1 MLAAIRVFAKSWVAA
16 VLIGLL
22 ILSFAVWGVSDVF
35 KTRASDEVVQAGG
48 RGITQAEFRTEW
60 DRAKANLEVQS
71 GQPISNEV
79 AVENRFDSRVLEMLA
94 DRESMAAMVDRI
106 GLKPADSL
114 ITREIQRIPA
124 FFDQVSGRF
133 DKRLYEEALARNNLT
148 APDFEQSV
156 RDDIAQSHMAAGL
169 VDGLRPPR
177 AYGALA
183 VVFAQEARDV
193 SAFAVGPPSVTPP
206 APPTEAQL
214 AAFMKENADRLMRPE
229 FRVLSVVRFSA
240 EKFAGSVTVSEADIR
255 KQFDFRKDSLNR
267 PETRSLVQIPARDA
281 AAARQIADRLGKGE
295 DPAVAA
301 KAAGV
306 EPVVYADK
314 PRTAVVDR
322 KTGETA
328 FAMASGEVRVVQGDL
343 GLSVVKVTGIQ
354 PGQVVTLESIRPML
368 EAEARKTLAAE
379 RVYELSQAFDDAHS
393 GGANLDEAAAKAGVS
408 VIKLGPVA
416 EQGIDTSGK
425 PVSGISAKLIQTAFR
440 LPEGGESQIED
451 EGQGESYVVRVDK
464 VLPKALPPL
473 EEVRQPLT
481 RAWMGQ
487 EMSKR
492 LREKA
497 DALSKRVAKGEDM
510 AKVAQSVGT
519 QLVRLPGL
527 TRQASGQQGP
537 LPPEAFGQAFS
548 APKGGVFAAGGGG
561 PFVFIVG
568 RVDAI
573 RPPTV
578 AENARAV
585 EQVRP
590 QLGMTLFSEI
600 GAQMPR
606 YARTVLKTRTDP
618 ELARQ
623 TLGIEAPKAKEAKD
637 GKGAAGK

>member
-1 MLAAIRVFAKSWVAA
+1 
-16 VLIGLL
+16 
-22 ILSFAVWGVSDVF
+22 
-35 KTRASDEVVQAGG
+35 
-48 RGITQAEFRTEW
+48 
-60 DRAKANLEVQS
+60 
-71 GQPISNEV
+71 
-79 AVENRFDSRVLEMLA
+79 
-94 DRESMAAMVDRI
+94 
-106 GLKPADSL
+106 
-114 ITREIQRIPA
+114 
-124 FFDQVSGRF
+124 
-133 DKRLYEEALARNNLT
+133 
-148 APDFEQSV
+148 
-156 RDDIAQSHMAAGL
+156 
-169 VDGLRPPR
+169 
-177 AYGALA
+177 
-183 VVFAQEARDV
+183 
-193 SAFAVGPPSVTPP
+193 
-206 APPTEAQL
+206 
-214 AAFMKENADRLMRPE
+214 MKENADRLMRPE

-240 EKFAGSVTVSEADIR
+240 AKFAGSVTVSEADIR
-255 KQFDFRKDSLNR
+255 KQFDFRKDALNR

-322 KTGETA
+322 KAADVA
-328 FAMASGEVRVVQGDL
+328 FAMGSGEVRVVQGDL
-343 GLSVVKVTGIQ
+343 GLAVVKVTGIQ
-354 PGQVVTLESIRPML
+354 LGESVTLDAIRPML

-379 RVYELSQAFDDAHS
+379 RVYAVSQVFDDAQA

-416 EQGIDTSGK
+416 DQGIDTSGK

-451 EGQGESYVVRVDK
+451 EGEGESYVVRVDK

-473 EEVRQPLT
+473 DEVRQPLT

-497 DALSKRVAKGEDM
+497 EALAERVRKGEDM

-519 QLVRLPGL
+519 QLTQLPGL
-527 TRQASGQQGP
+527 TRQASGEQGP
-537 LPPEAFGQAFS
+537 LPQEAFAQAFS
-548 APKGGVFAAGGGG
+548 AAKGGVFAAGGGG

-573 RPPTV
+573 RPPAV
-578 AENARAV
+578 ADNARAV

-590 QLGMTLFSEI
+590 QLGMTLFNEI
-600 GAQMPR
+600 GGQMPR
-606 YARTVLKTRTDP
+606 YARAVMKTRTDP
-618 ELARQ
+618 ELVRQ
-623 TLGIEAPKAKEAKD
+623 TLGIEAPKAKGGKD
-637 GKGAAGK
+637 GKGAEGK